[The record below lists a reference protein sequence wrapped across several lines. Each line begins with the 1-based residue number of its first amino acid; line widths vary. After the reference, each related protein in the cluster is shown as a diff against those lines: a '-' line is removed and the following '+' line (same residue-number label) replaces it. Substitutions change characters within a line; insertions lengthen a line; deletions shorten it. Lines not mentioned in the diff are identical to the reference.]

1 MYVKK
6 KKNLLNYTL
15 EDKLQWKKRMQKK
28 CLAGSNG
35 ILTSTSEKKEVTG
48 TQNKKKM

>member
-6 KKNLLNYTL
+6 KKKLRNYIL
-15 EDKLQWKKRMQKK
+15 EDKLQWKKRTQKK
-28 CLAGSNG
+28 GLAGANG
-35 ILTSTSEKKEVTG
+35 ILTLTSEKKEVTG